1 MTKFDP
7 PELDTDLV
15 IPTDPRPPSIPVRI
29 AREVGVPIV
38 AIAYLVVMGLLLH
51 EKSLS
56 EASFIAA
63 VLTPVGG
70 YLGSLVPKLNQDKNR

>member
-1 MTKFDP
+1 MRDEENP
-7 PELDTDLV
+7 PDT
-15 IPTDPRPPSIPVRI
+15 IEPFPRPPSIPVRI

-70 YLGSLVPKLNQDKNR
+70 YLGSLVPKLNQEKNR